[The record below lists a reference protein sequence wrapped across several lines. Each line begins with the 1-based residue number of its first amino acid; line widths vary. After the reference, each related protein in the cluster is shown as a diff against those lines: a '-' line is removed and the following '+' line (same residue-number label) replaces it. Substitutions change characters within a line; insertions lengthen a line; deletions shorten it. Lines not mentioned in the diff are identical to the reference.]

1 MCRELL
7 RFRLLA
13 FYLTLDQAF
22 LLLFFVG
29 LAVRFL
35 FFRTYGLYTKPV
47 AVVHEARRNI
57 QVENKNNRSARK
69 HKRQTSRKH
78 RRLASKRLEE
88 IQRDLK
94 GSRNLKGC
102 REIYK
107 FSIDSKGLKGIRK
120 DLQRFTEIE
129 KDMKGDLKRFIGIKR
144 GLKEFNGIKQDA
156 RI

>member
-7 RFRLLA
+7 HFRLLA

-29 LAVRFL
+29 LAVHFL
-35 FFRTYGLYTKPV
+35 FFRTHGLYTKPV

-57 QVENKNNRSARK
+57 HVENKNNRSARK

-88 IQRDLK
+88 IQTDLK
-94 GSRNLKGC
+94 DSRNLKGC
-102 REIYK
+102 RV
-107 FSIDSKGLKGIRK
+107 SIDSKGLKGIRK

-129 KDMKGDLKRFIGIKR
+129 KDMKGDLKRFKGIER

>member
-78 RRLASKRLEE
+78 RRLASKRLE
-88 IQRDLK
+88 
-94 GSRNLKGC
+94 G
-102 REIYK
+102 
-107 FSIDSKGLKGIRK
+107 SKGFKKSKGVQGDLQVFNRFKGIERDQK
-120 DLQRFTEIE
+120 GFTKIY
-129 KDMKGDLKRFIGIKR
+129 
-144 GLKEFNGIKQDA
+144 
-156 RI
+156 

>member
-13 FYLTLDQAF
+13 FYPTLDQAF

-47 AVVHEARRNI
+47 AVVHKARRNI

-69 HKRQTSRKH
+69 HKRQTSRKG
-78 RRLASKRLEE
+78 SKGFKKSKGV
-88 IQRDLK
+88 QRDLQVFNRFKGIERDQK
-94 GSRNLKGC
+94 GSAK
-102 REIYK
+102 IY
-107 FSIDSKGLKGIRK
+107 
-120 DLQRFTEIE
+120 
-129 KDMKGDLKRFIGIKR
+129 
-144 GLKEFNGIKQDA
+144 
-156 RI
+156 